1 MNIDKEAFEYAIQ
14 KIDDGFIFENFAV
27 SFINSVSGYDFIPVG
42 GTKDKGVDGYQ
53 HIFHRKGKEKI
64 IYQLST
70 QKTYS
75 DKIENTI
82 KKLNDNKIEFDS
94 IYYVTNRK
102 LNNTDTLVETIYDK
116 YKIQVRIFDIRWF
129 VSNSNSNEK
138 SIRAYQSYVD
148 TYLHE
153 FTKPGKSQVVANL
166 DSDSRLYVFLSQQFN
181 SNSEDFKLD
190 DLLAD
195 TLIIYALEGTDPD
208 KEILKSKEEIK
219 ASIKQYI
226 KFDPQL
232 LDSKIDERLI
242 SLSTKPRKIKHH
254 TSKNGY
260 CLPYETR
267 LEIEQRNLK
276 DEILLN
282 TFFEQTKNQ
291 IKKYFDDLSVNVK
304 DIQTLITTIFNKI
317 YEKQG
322 LEFSNFVLNGDNK
335 SNIEQD
341 LSSVIASVVDTS
353 SVVLKNKEKVK
364 TAIHLSI
371 REIIYNGTKE
381 QHRFLQSLSNTYL
394 MMFMLKWEPKI
405 STYFET
411 LASNLNVFVDN
422 SIIVPALS
430 EHYLEES
437 NKRHWNLL
445 KKSNEAGIK
454 LYINDSLLDELVS
467 HFQKINNVYYS
478 DFKDSETFYLT
489 DDYELLFIDEVLIRA
504 YFYAKKRELVKCF
517 DDFLNNFVD
526 PNLKFLK
533 DELIM
538 YLKDVFGIIYISNEA
553 WDIKI
558 CSDEKEKL
566 ANKLEEKKIRPKAES
581 DAEMILS
588 IYHLRNKNNESS
600 NSGIF
605 GYKTWWLS
613 KDTSTYWAVE
623 EVLGQKYPISCYI
636 RPDFVYNYIALKP
649 SSIEVKEAYGEIFP
663 TMLGVNLSY
672 HMPKEVSN
680 IVKQKIKE
688 FHDKPE
694 VRVKQILKNLGE
706 RLKSDPSLRNR
717 HSVELYLDSELKKIN
732 ENGSS

>member
-1 MNIDKEAFEYAIQ
+1 MNIDKDAFEYAIQ

-27 SFINSVSGYDFIPVG
+27 SFLSSTLGYEFIPVG

-70 QKTYS
+70 QLTYS
-75 DKIENTI
+75 DKIEDTI
-82 KKLNDNKIEFDS
+82 LKLQQNNIEFDA

-102 LNNTDTLVETIYDK
+102 LNNTDTLIETLYEK
-116 YKIQVRIFDIRWF
+116 YMIQVRVFDIRWF
-129 VSNSNSNEK
+129 VSNSNNNES
-138 SIRAYQSYVD
+138 SIRAYHSYVE

-153 FTKPGKSQVVANL
+153 FSKPGKSQVIANL
-166 DSDSRLYVFLSQQFN
+166 DSDSRLYVFLSQQFDVKT
-181 SNSEDFKLD
+181 EDFKLD

-195 TLIIYALEGTDPD
+195 TLIIYALEGTNPD
-208 KEILKSKEEIK
+208 KEILMDKEQIK
-219 ASIKQYI
+219 LAIKKYI

-242 SLSTKPRKIKHH
+242 SLSTKPRRIKYH
-254 TSKNGY
+254 TAKNGY
-260 CLPYETR
+260 CLPFETR
-267 LEIEQRNLK
+267 LIIEERNIK

-282 TFFEQTKNQ
+282 TFFEQTKSQ
-291 IKKYFDDLSVNVK
+291 IQKFFSDLSVNVK
-304 DIQTLITTIFNKI
+304 DIQRLITDIFNKI

-341 LSSVIASVVDTS
+341 LSTVIGNVVDSS
-353 SVVLKNKEKVK
+353 SVVLHNKEKVK

-371 REIIYNGTKE
+371 REIIYNGTEE
-381 QHRFLQSLSNTYL
+381 QHRFLKSLSNTYL
-394 MMFMLKWEPKI
+394 MMFMLKWEPKV

-411 LASNLNVFVDN
+411 LASKLNVFVDN

-445 KKSNEAGIK
+445 KKASESGIK
-454 LYINDSLLDELVS
+454 MYINESLLDELVS
-467 HFQKINNVYYS
+467 HFQKINNVYYK
-478 DFKDSETFYLT
+478 DFKDNEEYYLF

-504 YFYAKKRELVKCF
+504 YFYAKKRAFVKTF

-533 DELIM
+533 DELII
-538 YLKDVFGIIYISNEA
+538 YLKDVFNIIYISNES

-558 CSDEKEKL
+558 DPDEKEKL
-566 ANKLEEKKIRPKAES
+566 TSKLEEKKIRPKAES
-581 DAEMILS
+581 DAEMILA

-600 NSGIF
+600 DSGIF

-613 KDTSTYWAVE
+613 KDTSTFWAVE
-623 EVLGQKYPISCYI
+623 EVLGKKYPISCYI
-636 RPDFVYNYIALKP
+636 RPDFIYNYIALKP
-649 SSIEVKEAYGEIFP
+649 STRKVQEAYGEIFP

-672 HMPKEVSN
+672 HMPKEVSET
-680 IVKQKIKE
+680 VRQKIKE
-688 FHDKPE
+688 FHDKPI
-694 VRVKQILKNLGE
+694 VRIKQILKNLGE
-706 RLKSDPSLRNR
+706 KLKSDPKLRNR
-717 HSVELYLDSELKKIN
+717 HSVELFLDGELKKIQ
-732 ENGSS
+732 

>member
-27 SFINSVSGYDFIPVG
+27 SFLSSTLGYEFIPVG
-42 GTKDKGVDGYQ
+42 GTKDKGIDGYQ

-70 QKTYS
+70 QLTYS
-75 DKIENTI
+75 DKIEDTI
-82 KKLNDNKIEFDS
+82 LKLQKNKIEFDA

-102 LNNTDTLVETIYDK
+102 LNNTDKLIESLYEK
-116 YKIQVRIFDIRWF
+116 YMIQVTVLDIRWF
-129 VSNSNSNEK
+129 VSNSNNNES
-138 SIRAYQSYVD
+138 SIRAYHSYVD

-153 FTKPGKSQVVANL
+153 FSKPGKSQVVANL
-166 DSDSRLYVFLSQQFN
+166 DSDSRLYVFLSQQFDVKTD
-181 SNSEDFKLD
+181 DFKLD

-208 KEILKSKEEIK
+208 KEILMNKNEIK
-219 ASIKQYI
+219 SSIKKYI

-232 LDSKIDERLI
+232 LDSKIDERLVL
-242 SLSTKPRKIKHH
+242 LSTKPRKIKYH
-254 TSKNGY
+254 TSKDGY
-260 CLPYETR
+260 CLPFETR
-267 LEIEQRNLK
+267 IIIEERNIK

-282 TFFEQTKNQ
+282 TFFEQTKKQ
-291 IKKYFDDLSVNVK
+291 IQKFFDDLSINVK
-304 DIQTLITTIFNKI
+304 DIQKLITDIFNKI

-322 LEFSNFVLNGDNK
+322 LEFSNFVLHGDNK

-341 LSSVIASVVDTS
+341 LSSVIGNVVDSS
-353 SVVLKNKEKVK
+353 SVVLQNKEKVK

-371 REIIYNGTKE
+371 REIIYNGTEE
-381 QHRFLQSLSNTYL
+381 QHRFLKSLSNTYL
-394 MMFMLKWEPKI
+394 MMFMLKWEPKV

-411 LASNLNVFVDN
+411 LASKLNIFVDN

-445 KKSNEAGIK
+445 KKASESGIK
-454 LYINDSLLDELVS
+454 MYINESLLDELVS
-467 HFQKINNVYYS
+467 HFQKINNVYYK
-478 DFKDSETFYLT
+478 DFKDNEEFYLF

-504 YFYAKKRELVKCF
+504 YFYAKKRDFVKTF

-533 DELIM
+533 DELII
-538 YLKDVFGIIYISNEA
+538 YLKEVFNIIYISNES

-558 CSDEKEKL
+558 DVDEKEKL
-566 ANKLEEKKIRPKAES
+566 TSKLEEKKIRPKAES
-581 DAEMILS
+581 DAEMILA

-600 NSGIF
+600 DSGIF

-613 KDTSTYWAVE
+613 KDTSTFWAVE
-623 EVLGQKYPISCYI
+623 EVLEKKYPISCYI
-636 RPDFVYNYIALKP
+636 RPDFIYNYIALKP
-649 SSIEVKEAYGEIFP
+649 TTKEIKEAYSEIFP

-672 HMPKEVSN
+672 HMPREVSET
-680 IVKQKIKE
+680 VRQKIKE
-688 FHDKPE
+688 FHDKPT

-706 RLKSDPSLRNR
+706 KLKSDPKLRNR
-717 HSVELYLDSELKKIN
+717 HSVELFLDSELKKMQ
-732 ENGSS
+732 